1 MLGIEETEVF
11 KRVLAP
17 VIERVGATGTL
28 RSTRLQG
35 DWCYNRGIKGMVAWQ
50 GE

>member
-1 MLGIEETEVF
+1 MF

-17 VIERVGATGTL
+17 VIEIAGATGIL
-28 RSTRLQG
+28 ISSRLQVIG
-35 DWCYNRGIKGMVAWQ
+35 CNRGIKGMVAWP